1 MIVLGASA
9 LVDVVLDQPN
19 RDELLEHFD
28 QPLTA
33 PAHQSAEVLSAIA
46 RLRRAGVLDSAAASD
61 AMRAAAALVQDLVV
75 PDARLLARTLA
86 LDGRIRVLDGLYI
99 ALAEC
104 LGCAV
109 LTSDRRLAEADPP
122 CEIVLVPASGR

>member
-99 ALAEC
+99 ALAER

>member
-1 MIVLGASA
+1 MIVLDASA

-19 RDELLEHFD
+19 RDELLEHCD

-33 PAHQSAEVLSAIA
+33 PAHQSAEVLSAVA
-46 RLRRAGVLDSAAASD
+46 RLRRAGVLDTAAASD
-61 AMRAAAALVQDLVV
+61 AMRDAAALVQDLVV
-75 PDARLLARTLA
+75 PDARLLARALA

-99 ALAEC
+99 ALAER

-109 LTSDRRLAEADPP
+109 LTSDRRLADADPP